1 MNKACLTRKLPYF
14 MRFSIKKPHEKER
27 EFKGMLLN
35 LIGSGNM
42 LMNHANTTVDGATKR
57 TNLLEVGTSHK

>member
-1 MNKACLTRKLPYF
+1 